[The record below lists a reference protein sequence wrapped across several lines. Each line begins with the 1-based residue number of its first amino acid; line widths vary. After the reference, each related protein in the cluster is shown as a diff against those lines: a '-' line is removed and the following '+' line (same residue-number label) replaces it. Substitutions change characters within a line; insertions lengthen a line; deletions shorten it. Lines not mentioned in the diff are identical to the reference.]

1 MSRNKL
7 AKSEAKSAVRV
18 KARRLLPTSAPIP
31 IPPQFFDK
39 FFAHGWTRCENIWGK
54 GRVEGWIMTLGP
66 KRMAEARKRYQRE
79 QAEQRL
85 TDRARS
91 NRYTD
96 SAKVR
101 LRAVRAGER
110 GVGV

>member
-1 MSRNKL
+1 MSKNK
-7 AKSEAKSAVRV
+7 
-18 KARRLLPTSAPIP
+18 LLPTSAPKP
-31 IPPQFFDK
+31 IPPEFLEK
-39 FFAHGWTRCENIWGK
+39 FAAHGWRRVENIWGK
-54 GRVEGWIMTLGP
+54 STVLGWRKAIGP
-66 KRMAEARKRYQRE
+66 KRMAELRKRFLQE

-85 TDRARS
+85 SERARS

-101 LRAVRAGER
+101 LRAVRARER